1 MGSQAALVV
10 LLPCHPA
17 IYAPENMLST
27 WPLPMPISPNN
38 NHSSVRPTSPMLS
51 SPVPPSLSSG
61 SHREA
66 ALVPKEARLHLES

>member
-1 MGSQAALVV
+1 MV